1 MFCYNGQYI
10 LYENEEAGV
19 SMINVRENEKR
30 VNGLKYNGHEIE
42 IAARLMEKLQTTI
55 DIIYY
60 LMDHENEQA
69 FVLMLLTAKDVDL
82 SVLLE
87 KEKRDTDI
95 LFEIDKE
102 DSLYAMLC
110 QDTKVDGGYRFAE
123 RVIRNIQSNEGKEI
137 YCTELE
143 VRATHYTTRH
153 VVLKLL
159 ETFVKSKHEK
169 TSDEIVFR
177 SLY

>member
-1 MFCYNGQYI
+1 
-10 LYENEEAGV
+10 
-19 SMINVRENEKR
+19 MITMGKRENEDR
-30 VNGLKYNGHEIE
+30 VANLRFNGKEIE
-42 IAARLMEKLQTTI
+42 LAVKMLDKLQTTI

-60 LMDHENEQA
+60 LMEHENEQA
-69 FVLMLLTAKDVDL
+69 FVLMLLTAEDVDL
-82 SVLLE
+82 NTLLD

-102 DSLYAMLC
+102 ESLYVMLC

-123 RVIRNIQSNEGKEI
+123 RVIRNIQSDKGTDI

-143 VRATHYTTRH
+143 VRATHYSPKQ

-159 ETFVKSKHEK
+159 ETFVKSKLENK
-169 TSDEIVFR
+169 SNEIVFR
-177 SLY
+177 SLN

>member
-1 MFCYNGQYI
+1 MGK
-10 LYENEEAGV
+10 
-19 SMINVRENEKR
+19 RENENR
-30 VNGLKYNGHEIE
+30 AANLRFNGKEIQL
-42 IAARLMEKLQTTI
+42 AVKMLDTLQTTI

-60 LMDHENEQA
+60 LMEHENEQA

-82 SVLLE
+82 NTLLDN
-87 KEKRDTDI
+87 EKRDTDI

-102 DSLYAMLC
+102 ESLYVMLC

-123 RVIRNIQSNEGKEI
+123 RILRNIQLDNGEDI

-143 VRATHYTTRH
+143 VRATHYSSKQ

-159 ETFVKSKHEK
+159 ETFVKSKLENK
-169 TSDEIVFR
+169 SNEIVFR
-177 SLY
+177 SLN

>member
-1 MFCYNGQYI
+1 MGK
-10 LYENEEAGV
+10 
-19 SMINVRENEKR
+19 RENENR
-30 VNGLKYNGHEIE
+30 VANLRFNGNEIQL
-42 IAARLMEKLQTTI
+42 AVKMLDKLQTTI

-60 LMDHENEQA
+60 LMEHENEQA
-69 FVLMLLTAKDVDL
+69 FVLMLMTAKDVDL
-82 SVLLE
+82 NTLLD

-102 DSLYAMLC
+102 ESLYVMLC

-123 RVIRNIQSNEGKEI
+123 RVIHNIQLDNGKDI

-143 VRATHYTTRH
+143 VRATHYSPKQ

-159 ETFVKSKHEK
+159 ETFVKSKLENK
-169 TSDEIVFR
+169 SNEIVFR
-177 SLY
+177 SLN